1 MSSNNKHVEST
12 RRPAAFTLIE
22 LLVVIAIIA
31 LLVSVLMPALQNA
44 KELARGAVCMNQL
57 RNIGNAFYFY
67 REDSKGQPYIKRMG
81 WITPL
86 SEGEYLTDRSQA
98 QCPNQEGDS
107 WNGHIYEGGVL
118 VTDVPLGY
126 GVNEWTFYGN
136 GTGDRRYDWTY
147 SRFVRQHEV
156 VVFFDCNIWGI
167 GIYQWLNNPIYVE
180 DHCRRRHLDFA
191 NVAYLDSHVNKL
203 SLEEILDIDPCA
215 GI

>member
-67 REDSKGQPYIKRMG
+67 REDSNGQPYVGTQG
-81 WITPL
+81 WISPL
-86 SEGEYLTDRSQA
+86 SSGGYLTDLSQV
-98 QCPNQEGDS
+98 QCPNQEGDA
-107 WNGHIYEGGVL
+107 WLGHFTQGSQLLTNMPI
-118 VTDVPLGY
+118 GY
-126 GVNEWTFYGN
+126 GVNQWAFYGN
-136 GTGDRRYDWTY
+136 NTGNPRYDWSY
-147 SRFVRQHEV
+147 SRFVRHHEV
-156 VVFFDCNIWGI
+156 VVFFDCNLWGI
-167 GIYQWLNNPIYVE
+167 GIDNFLNNPIYVE
-180 DHCRRRHLDFA
+180 EHIRRRHLDFA
-191 NVAYLDSHVNKL
+191 NIGYLDSHVTKMN
-203 SLEEILDIDPCA
+203 LEEILNIDPCA